1 MKSAAVRLEEVVLA
15 GSRRSRTI
23 GSFLAGGG
31 DGGDSDEPLLYL
43 DGVTRRRCEERF
55 HDTEP

>member
-1 MKSAAVRLEEVVLA
+1 MRLEEVVLA

-23 GSFLAGGG
+23 GSFLVDGDDGGG
-31 DGGDSDEPLLYL
+31 SDEPLLYL

-55 HDTEP
+55 HETEP